1 MTGNQRLVLLASIL
15 GSFVAFLD
23 GSVVNVALPAMQAE
37 LGGGIATQ
45 QWIVD
50 AYLLTLGSLIL
61 LAGSLSDLFGRKRVF
76 AAGLIGFAVTSLA
89 CAFAPTAPVLIVA
102 RGLQGIAGALLVPSS
117 LAMIVAN
124 FSGDGQG
131 KAIGTWTAW
140 TGVSFIA
147 GPLLGGA
154 LVDAASW
161 RWIFAINVVPVAAT
175 LVILARVAPEPARAG
190 GASVDWL
197 GALTCVLGLGGV
209 IFALIEQPRRGWH
222 APAIYLPLVGGALAC
237 AAFVVWER
245 RARQPMLDFALFRN
259 RNFAAGNAA
268 TVAIYAGL
276 GGVDVPDHGVPAAGR
291 GLFGDGGRAGADA
304 ADGDD
309 VRAVAGRRAAGGAV
323 GTALVHDRRAAAGRR
338 RAGAAGDGAETPT
351 CAATSRDLLPG
362 VSLLG
367 LGLSTT
373 VAPLTAAVLGGV
385 DERHAGVGSAINN
398 AVARV
403 AGLLAVA
410 AIGAIVATE
419 SAHAGRDAK
428 QASVQAFGV
437 AMVSMAALLASGGVV
452 SAIGIR
458 RRRSQDRAAGRRV
471 AGVARRR
478 VSAST
483 CGNTALTPAAAG
495 SWMRSAPNAATKRSS
510 ADAMNSSCR
519 LWTGWPSTTS
529 SRGSVSASTPPH
541 GGGDREGE
549 AARHRDGGDV
559 ERPPALG
566 RGRHRHHEHGQVVP
580 APQHAREHR
589 VDEQRP
595 QERRRREQ
603 PDQRDGADAERARD
617 QHGPRAQPID
627 QAAPQ
632 RRRQHARRRQA
643 DAVQR
648 DQREPHAQV
657 LEHVEGEEAARDADR
672 EVPREDVDQQAARR
686 PDRGTGAAR
695 RRARRAFARRRAPGS
710 CWRSI
715 STVVTTPPA
724 AAQSCSAGQHRARR
738 AVRPR
743 PVERQ
748 PAAAEAVAPAIVHS
762 AVRRPK

>member
-1 MTGNQRLVLLASIL
+1 MTGNQRLILLASIL

-89 CAFAPTAPVLIVA
+89 CAAAPTAPVLIAA
-102 RGLQGIAGALLVPSS
+102 RALQGIAGALLVPSS
-117 LAMIVAN
+117 LAMIVGN

-161 RWIFAINVVPVAAT
+161 RWIFAINVAPVAAT
-175 LVILARVAPEPARAG
+175 LIILTRVEPERARG
-190 GASVDWL
+190 GDASVDWL
-197 GALTCVLGLGGV
+197 GALTCVAGLGGV

-237 AAFVVWER
+237 AAFVAWER
-245 RARQPMLDFALFRN
+245 RARRPMLDFALFAN

-276 GGVDVPDHGVPAAGR
+276 GGSTFLIAVFLQQVAGYSATAAG
-291 GLFGDGGRAGADA
+291 LALMPVTLMMF
-304 ADGDD
+304 
-309 VRAVAGRRAAGGAV
+309 VLSPVAGRLAGRWGARWFM
-323 GTALVHDRRAAAGRR
+323 TAGPLLAAAGL
-338 RAGAAGDGAETPT
+338 ALL
-351 CAATSRDLLPG
+351 ATLDADIVYARDLLPG

-419 SAHAGRDAK
+419 THTMAAAAK
-428 QASVQAFGV
+428 QASVRAFGV
-437 AMVSMAALLASGGVV
+437 AMVSMAALLVVGGVV

-458 RRRSQDRAAGRRV
+458 RRPNQDRAAGRP
-471 AGVARRR
+471 A
-478 VSAST
+478 SAASH
-483 CGNTALTPAAAG
+483 
-495 SWMRSAPNAATKRSS
+495 
-510 ADAMNSSCR
+510 AD
-519 LWTGWPSTTS
+519 G
-529 SRGSVSASTPPH
+529 
-541 GGGDREGE
+541 
-549 AARHRDGGDV
+549 
-559 ERPPALG
+559 
-566 RGRHRHHEHGQVVP
+566 
-580 APQHAREHR
+580 
-589 VDEQRP
+589 
-595 QERRRREQ
+595 
-603 PDQRDGADAERARD
+603 
-617 QHGPRAQPID
+617 
-627 QAAPQ
+627 
-632 RRRQHARRRQA
+632 
-643 DAVQR
+643 
-648 DQREPHAQV
+648 
-657 LEHVEGEEAARDADR
+657 
-672 EVPREDVDQQAARR
+672 
-686 PDRGTGAAR
+686 
-695 RRARRAFARRRAPGS
+695 
-710 CWRSI
+710 
-715 STVVTTPPA
+715 
-724 AAQSCSAGQHRARR
+724 
-738 AVRPR
+738 
-743 PVERQ
+743 
-748 PAAAEAVAPAIVHS
+748 
-762 AVRRPK
+762 

>member
-23 GSVVNVALPAMQAE
+23 GSVVNVALPAMQAD
-37 LGGGIATQ
+37 LGGGLATQ

-117 LAMIVAN
+117 LAMIIGN
-124 FSGDGQG
+124 FSGDAQG

-161 RWIFAINVVPVAAT
+161 RWIFAINVAPVAAT
-175 LVILARVAPEPARAG
+175 LIILARVEPERARAV

-197 GALTCVLGLGGV
+197 GALTCVTGLGGV
-209 IFALIEQPRRGWH
+209 IFALIEQPRHGWG
-222 APAIYLPLVGGALAC
+222 APAIYVPLVGGALAC
-237 AAFVVWER
+237 AAFVAWER

-276 GGVDVPDHGVPAAGR
+276 GGSTFLIAVFLQQVAGYSATAAG
-291 GLFGDGGRAGADA
+291 LALMPVTLMMF
-304 ADGDD
+304 
-309 VRAVAGRRAAGGAV
+309 VLSPIAGRLAGRWGARWFM
-323 GTALVHDRRAAAGRR
+323 TAGPLLAAAGL
-338 RAGAAGDGAETPT
+338 ALLASLDASIVYA
-351 CAATSRDLLPG
+351 RDLLPG

-419 SAHAGRDAK
+419 THTMAAEAK
-428 QASVQAFGV
+428 QASVRAFGV
-437 AMVSMAALLASGGVV
+437 AMVSMAALLVVGGVV

-458 RRRSQDRAAGRRV
+458 RRPSQDHAAGRP
-471 AGVARRR
+471 A
-478 VSAST
+478 SA
-483 CGNTALTPAAAG
+483 A
-495 SWMRSAPNAATKRSS
+495 
-510 ADAMNSSCR
+510 
-519 LWTGWPSTTS
+519 
-529 SRGSVSASTPPH
+529 
-541 GGGDREGE
+541 
-549 AARHRDGGDV
+549 
-559 ERPPALG
+559 
-566 RGRHRHHEHGQVVP
+566 
-580 APQHAREHR
+580 
-589 VDEQRP
+589 
-595 QERRRREQ
+595 
-603 PDQRDGADAERARD
+603 
-617 QHGPRAQPID
+617 PRA
-627 QAAPQ
+627 
-632 RRRQHARRRQA
+632 
-643 DAVQR
+643 
-648 DQREPHAQV
+648 
-657 LEHVEGEEAARDADR
+657 G
-672 EVPREDVDQQAARR
+672 
-686 PDRGTGAAR
+686 G
-695 RRARRAFARRRAPGS
+695 
-710 CWRSI
+710 
-715 STVVTTPPA
+715 
-724 AAQSCSAGQHRARR
+724 
-738 AVRPR
+738 
-743 PVERQ
+743 
-748 PAAAEAVAPAIVHS
+748 
-762 AVRRPK
+762 